1 MYLTDTNVI
10 SEIRKGNR
18 CDANVSAWYAGATD
32 DDIFLSV
39 LVLGEIRRGVE
50 RIRGRDP
57 RRCGILES
65 WLLEVTSR
73 YAHRVLAVYGGC
85 KLFRARG

>member
-18 CDANVSAWYAGATD
+18 CDANVSAWYAGVTV

-57 RRCGILES
+57 RRYAILEN
-65 WLLEVTSR
+65 WLLEVASR
-73 YAHRVLAVYGGC
+73 YARRVLAVYGGC